1 MLCLAQISRTFF
13 SRRRSLLSLD
23 SSFSKSVNIIS
34 TSWSVGDTSA
44 SKSLRK
50 FIFIFSFRG
59 FMLTYFGGKRES
71 IFYLERF
78 FIYYSTIL
86 LLSTCQVVCGN
97 SYTIICGIYH
107 YPYIMLI
114 EKWVGYPFMSYIPR
128 KVSREVYSKV
138 SREVYRKVS
147 RQNSRG
153 RFSNTIW
160 VLESLK
166 IFYV

>member
-71 IFYLERF
+71 IFFIRENLYILLDNVVIINLPGCLWGLIHNNIRNCPF
-78 FIYYSTIL
+78 SIYYANREMSGISIYEL
-86 LLSTCQVVCGN
+86 
-97 SYTIICGIYH
+97 YTTQGF
-107 YPYIMLI
+107 
-114 EKWVGYPFMSYIPR
+114 V
-128 KVSREVYSKV
+128 
-138 SREVYRKVS
+138 
-147 RQNSRG
+147 
-153 RFSNTIW
+153 
-160 VLESLK
+160 
-166 IFYV
+166 